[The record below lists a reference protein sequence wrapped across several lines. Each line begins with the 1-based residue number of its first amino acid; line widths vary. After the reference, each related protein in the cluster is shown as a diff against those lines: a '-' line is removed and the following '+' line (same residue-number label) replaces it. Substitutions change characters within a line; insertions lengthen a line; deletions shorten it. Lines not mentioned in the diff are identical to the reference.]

1 MTASSR
7 PPRLRLEPATRL
19 PRMEP
24 AAVIGVLVLG
34 ALIIGWELY
43 TARAPAP
50 PEGPPRSL
58 CLVRTATGV
67 PCPGCGGTRAIKSA
81 VTLKPLEALAHNPL
95 LVLGGVVFAGVL
107 LLRVTTG
114 RAVRLDFTQQGW
126 VVVAVVFGVLVLMN
140 WIWVLHQHGTISF

>member
-1 MTASSR
+1 
-7 PPRLRLEPATRL
+7 
-19 PRMEP
+19 
-24 AAVIGVLVLG
+24 
-34 ALIIGWELY
+34 
-43 TARAPAP
+43 
-50 PEGPPRSL
+50 
-58 CLVRTATGV
+58 
-67 PCPGCGGTRAIKSA
+67 KSA

-126 VVVAVVFGVLVLMN
+126 VVVAVVFGVLLLMN